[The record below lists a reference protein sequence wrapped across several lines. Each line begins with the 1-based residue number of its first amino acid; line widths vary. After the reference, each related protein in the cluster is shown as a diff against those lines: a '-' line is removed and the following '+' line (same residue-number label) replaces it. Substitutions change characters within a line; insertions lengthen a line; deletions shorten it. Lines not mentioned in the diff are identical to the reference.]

1 VAKPRHHAPG
11 GVPREEAARI
21 EQALEKLEERIMSAP
36 PGLHRVG
43 PPADAAALRE
53 AGLPPAAAMLWA
65 RYDGIE
71 VGAEMARILP
81 LAEIAAA
88 TAAAEAEGLLQ
99 PGDRVVG
106 EVGRDL
112 LVLPHDPYEEGADV
126 VLVEEGGERLPE
138 ASTAAHLALG
148 LLGEASVLYD
158 DEGEFREELFDE
170 HDGELTEAAQRRVL
184 RRRLDMDPDAPRAR
198 LRLAELLRRAGEL
211 RAAGSELRQVL
222 RRAPELPWAHE
233 ALGRVKEALGQAD
246 EARRSYLGAAER
258 MDAADPELAAYFRAR
273 AARCA
278 HGEERAAIVATIKQA
293 RPEFAREQVD
303 AAKVLLERGA
313 RADAAEVVALGLAVQ
328 PGQVELL
335 ALKREIETG
344 RATREDEGDRGP
356 ARDE

>member
-1 VAKPRHHAPG
+1 MIDVGKKRHHAPA
-11 GVPREEAARI
+11 GVAHEEAARI
-21 EQALEKLEERIMSAP
+21 EQALDKLEERLMSAP
-36 PGLHRVG
+36 PGLHRPG
-43 PPADAAALRE
+43 RPADPQALAA
-53 AGLPPAAAMLWA
+53 AGLPAAAAMLWA
-65 RYDGIE
+65 RYDGLE

-81 LAEIAAA
+81 LAEIAEAT
-88 TAAAEAEGLLQ
+88 TAAAAEGLLQ

-112 LVLPHDPYEEGADV
+112 LVLPEDPYEEGADV

-148 LLGEASVLYD
+148 LLGEAGVLFD

-170 HDGELTEAAQRRVL
+170 HDGELTEAAQRRIL

-198 LRLAELLRRAGEL
+198 LRLAELLRKAGEL
-211 RAAGSELRQVL
+211 RAAGTELKQVL

-233 ALGRVKEALGQAD
+233 ALGRVKEALGERD
-246 EARRSYLGAAER
+246 DARRSYLAAAER
-258 MDAADPELAAYFRAR
+258 MDATDPELAAYFRAR

-278 HGEERAAIVATIKQA
+278 EGEERAAIVAKVKDA

-313 RADAAEVVALGLAVQ
+313 TKDAAEVVALGLAVQ

-335 ALKREIETG
+335 ALRGEIEAAG
-344 RATREDEGDRGP
+344 DGGADDRAE
-356 ARDE
+356 